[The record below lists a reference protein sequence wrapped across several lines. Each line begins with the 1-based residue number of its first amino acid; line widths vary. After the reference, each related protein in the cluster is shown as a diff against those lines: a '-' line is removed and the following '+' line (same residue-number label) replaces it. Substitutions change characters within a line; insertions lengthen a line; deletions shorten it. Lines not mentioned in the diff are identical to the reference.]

1 MTQNI
6 LIIGNSPCARGIRA
20 DLERLDI
27 PTILILADG
36 VSADGI
42 SEPAGEL
49 SSRGSHA
56 VFDYTTV
63 EGCTGTAG
71 DYQIRL
77 RRDREPFTRSAAAV
91 VIAEQGLQVPLY
103 DEYGLGPSGK
113 VLPVSEAAARAGELL
128 PDGGTVAVF
137 NGIYSESQPG
147 MADAAMECAIA
158 IAENRGRRVFFF
170 TGNLKVS
177 GAGGEL
183 LFRRSREAGVVYFK
197 FTHTRPAI
205 RQEDTGAVRI
215 EFTDE
220 ITGEPF
226 VLTPDVTVV
235 DERIAPSP
243 RLDSLAQIFRLHRDA
258 GGFLQTPNVRR
269 APVSTNRRGIFAA
282 GPARSPERESDA
294 PADAHAA
301 IGAVLDLLHDLHDPG
316 GDSIHRRGLPAE
328 IDQNACIRCLTCF
341 RICPHGAVLLF
352 PDRLAVGESGCMGC
366 GICAAQCPRGAI
378 RFEGVRAGETGGA
391 APDADDAEKFVPKMV
406 IFACEKS
413 GRIAARSAPSE
424 KIELVP
430 VPCGGA
436 VSDAHLLDAL
446 QSGADGV
453 LLLACHVGNCD
464 AETGTRYGRRTV
476 ERVQKVLEKTG
487 GAPGRVAYRTVA
499 ANMESEAQ
507 STIQN
512 FQQELSAL
520 SPVSTGKVQGES
532 RGTVAIEKGKTLS

>member
-42 SEPAGEL
+42 SEPVGEL
-49 SSRGSHA
+49 SSRGSGSHA

-128 PDGGTVAVF
+128 PDGGTVAVL

-147 MADAAMECAIA
+147 MADAAMECALA

-177 GAGGEL
+177 GSGGEL
-183 LFRRSREAGVVYFK
+183 LFRRTREAGVVYFK

-258 GGFLQTPNVRR
+258 DGFLQTPNVRR

-282 GPARSPERESDA
+282 GPARSPQGESDSQ
-294 PADAHAA
+294 ADAHAA
-301 IGAVLDLLHDLHDPG
+301 VGAVMDLLHDLG
-316 GDSIHRRGLPAE
+316 GDSIQRRGLLAE

-341 RICPHGAVLLF
+341 RICPHRAIILS

-366 GICAAQCPRGAI
+366 GICAAQCPRCAI
-378 RFEGVRAGETGGA
+378 RFEGVPAPASGGA
-391 APDADDAEKFVPKMV
+391 APEGEKFVPKMV

-413 GRIAARSAPSE
+413 GWIAARSAPSE
-424 KIELVP
+424 KIEPVR

-446 QSGADGV
+446 ESGADGV

-464 AETGTRYGRRTV
+464 SETGTRYGRKTV

-487 GAPGRVAYRTVA
+487 GSPGRVAYRTVA
-499 ANMESEAQ
+499 ANMESEAGG
-507 STIQN
+507 TIKN

-520 SPVSTGKVQGES
+520 GPISQGEG
-532 RGTVAIEKGKTLS
+532 RGTVVIEKGRTIS